1 MVDARI
7 GEWRFT
13 VIFSLKNELR
23 VSIDEHFHCLK
34 VTHLYAFEKGIRT
47 LQRIGLFVSFKGQK
61 NVLSLYT
68 INVKQCCPPHKSLF
82 QQLKPIFD

>member
-23 VSIDEHFHCLK
+23 VSIDEQFHCLK

-47 LQRIGLFVSFKGQK
+47 LQSIGLFVGFKGQK
-61 NVLSLYT
+61 DVLSLYT
-68 INVKQCCPPHKSLF
+68 INVEQCCPPHKSLF
-82 QQLKPIFD
+82 QQFEPIFD